1 MPLPTHLHTYPKIF
15 NRKGNLKVL
24 PFRKPL
30 GIKTWYVF
38 LASAGALWGIYSY
51 Q

>member
-1 MPLPTHLHTYPKIF
+1 MPLASRLHTYPKIF

-24 PFRKPL
+24 PLRKPL
-30 GIKTWYVF
+30 GIQTRYVF
-38 LASAGALWGIYSY
+38 LASTGLLSMVYAY